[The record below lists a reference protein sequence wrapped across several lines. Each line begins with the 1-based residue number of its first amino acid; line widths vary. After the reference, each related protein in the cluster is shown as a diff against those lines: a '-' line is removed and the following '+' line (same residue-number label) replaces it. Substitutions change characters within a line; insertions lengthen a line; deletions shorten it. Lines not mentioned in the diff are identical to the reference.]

1 MVSCKKTAGFAQC
14 MALGSALTVAGCGSA
29 SPGARTAGPIL
40 NQTALEP
47 SSMPSFPYLAPGQ
60 SVTIVFVERTCH
72 YQQYTSDASRGQYAQ
87 LGCDN
92 PVPPPALNVTISPM
106 ANGQPCALSYT
117 KAAPN
122 AVVFTKTGLGD
133 PASGAPPNYY
143 CRAFVT
149 DPRLDPTDAT
159 DDFFL

>member
-1 MVSCKKTAGFAQC
+1 MISCTKTAGFAQFI
-14 MALGSALTVAGCGSA
+14 MFGSALAVAGCGGASA
-29 SPGARTAGPIL
+29 PPRIAGPIV
-40 NQTALEP
+40 NQTSLDPNTVP
-47 SSMPSFPYLAPGQ
+47 SSPLAAGQ

-72 YQQYTSDASRGQYAQ
+72 YQQYTSDAARGQYAQ

-92 PVPPPALNVTISPM
+92 PVPPPALTVTISPM

-133 PASGAPPNYY
+133 PASGAPPNYS
-143 CRAFVT
+143 CHAFVT
-149 DPRLDPTDAT
+149 DPRVDPRFAT
-159 DDFFL
+159 ADFFL

>member
-1 MVSCKKTAGFAQC
+1 MVSCKTAGFAQFVV
-14 MALGSALTVAGCGSA
+14 LGSALVVAGCGGTSA
-29 SPGARTAGPIL
+29 RPLTAGPIV

-47 SSMPSFPYLAPGQ
+47 SAMPSFPYLAPGQ

-92 PVPPPALNVTISPM
+92 PVPPPALTVTISPM
-106 ANGQPCALSYT
+106 ANGKPCALTYT

-122 AVVFTKTGLGD
+122 AVVFTKTGPGD
-133 PASGAPPNYY
+133 PASGAPPNFS
-143 CRAFVT
+143 CHAVVT
-149 DPRLDPTDAT
+149 DPRLDPRYAT
-159 DDFFL
+159 VDFFL